1 MSLDLVPK
9 PARPFLQF
17 AAALRQADFAAAPE
31 QTTSFLSA
39 VGLLGPR
46 SLRDVRSA
54 ALAVFGPAPERKED
68 FNQVFDSIFL
78 GRSFAAPAEGSP
90 EDMPNAYD
98 GGSFEIMPEADEEEP
113 SGADATQAERLNQRA
128 LSGMD
133 EDASL
138 RLFAR
143 NAPQALPRRTSRRMR
158 GGKGRLAD
166 ARRAFRDML
175 RRDGE
180 IASLPT
186 RIRRQRQRRVL
197 MLIDVSGSMKAGTD
211 NRLRLAHALVQAGE
225 RVEVFTLGTRLTRVT
240 RALKHRNRDQAMALA
255 SGLVADWDGGTRLGD
270 ALAVFLSVPRFASFS
285 RGALT
290 IVVSDGLERG
300 GPDALVS
307 AMAKLRGLSW
317 STLWLSPLAADPHY
331 RPDTEAMRLIL
342 PMIDRL
348 GDGTSAQ
355 SLAQE
360 VIAFSKGARR

>member
-1 MSLDLVPK
+1 MSLDLVPE

-17 AAALRQADFAAAPE
+17 ATALRQAGFAAAPE
-31 QTTSFLSA
+31 QTTSFLAA

-46 SLRDVRSA
+46 SLHDVRRA
-54 ALAVFGPAPERKED
+54 ALAVFGPAPERRED
-68 FNQVFDSIFL
+68 FDTVFDSIFL

-98 GGSFEIMPEADEEEP
+98 SGSFEMMPDADEEEP
-113 SGADATQAERLNQRA
+113 SGEDATQAERLNQRA

-138 RLFAR
+138 RLFAK
-143 NAPQALPRRTSRRMR
+143 NAPGALPRRTSRRMR
-158 GGKGRLAD
+158 SGKGRLAD

-180 IASLPT
+180 MASLPT
-186 RIRRQRQRRVL
+186 RTRRHRQRRVL
-197 MLIDVSGSMKAGTD
+197 MLIDISGSMKAGTD
-211 NRLRLAHALVQAGE
+211 SRLRLAHALVQAGE

-240 RALKHRNRDQAMALA
+240 RALKHRNRDQALALA
-255 SGLVADWDGGTRLGD
+255 SGLVADWDGGTRLGE
-270 ALAVFLSVPRFASFS
+270 ALAVFLSVPRFASFA

-290 IVVSDGLERG
+290 IIVSDGLERG
-300 GPDALVS
+300 GPEALVT

-317 STLWLSPLAADPHY
+317 SNLWLTPLAADPHY